1 MHIVGITGGIGSGK
15 STICKV
21 FEHLGIP
28 VFNADERGKF
38 LLQDS
43 KEVRERVKSMF
54 GDAAYD
60 AKGILDPKYLANIVF
75 KDQEKLKQLNEII
88 HPAVRKDFLAWKE
101 NLKAVPY
108 LIKEAAILIESGSNI
123 DCNTI
128 IVVSADEELRI
139 SRVVERDKVKVEQVK
154 SRVEQQLNE
163 KEREGYA
170 DYIIDNNGKNLLL
183 PQILKI
189 HEDLISKAGKRS

>member
-15 STICKV
+15 TTICKV
-21 FEHLGIP
+21 FEYLGIP

-38 LLQDS
+38 LLQES
-43 KEVRERVKSMF
+43 AEVRERVTDLF
-54 GDAAYD
+54 GGTAYD

-75 KDQEKLKQLNEII
+75 NDQEKLKQLNEII
-88 HPAVRKDFLAWKE
+88 HPAVRKDFLAWKN
-101 NLKAVPY
+101 NLKAAPY
-108 LIKEAAILIESGSNI
+108 LIKEAAILIESGSNK

-154 SRVEQQLNE
+154 SRIERQMSE
-163 KEREGYA
+163 KERGRYA
-170 DYIIDNNGKNLLL
+170 DHIIDNNGKELVL

-189 HEDLISKAGKRS
+189 HEDLISKAGKRN

>member
-1 MHIVGITGGIGSGK
+1 MHVVGITGGIGSGK

-28 VFNADERGKF
+28 VFNADLKGKS
-38 LLQDS
+38 LLQES
-43 KEVRERVKSMF
+43 SEVKKKVIDLF
-54 GDAAYD
+54 GSVVYD
-60 AKGILDPKYLANIVF
+60 AEGILNPKHLASIVF
-75 KDQEKLKQLNEII
+75 NDQDKLKQLNEII

-101 NLKAVPY
+101 NLKAAPY
-108 LIKEAAILIESGSNI
+108 LIKEAAILIESGSYK

-128 IVVSADEELRI
+128 IVVSADEALRI
-139 SRVVERDKVKVEQVK
+139 SRVVERDKVKVDQVK

-163 KEREGYA
+163 KDREGYA

-189 HEDLISKAGKRS
+189 HEDLISKAGQRS